1 MKKVISASRRT
12 DLVASFAGWLS
23 QVIREGRA
31 EVTGPR
37 GADYSV
43 VLSPEKVHTLVLWSK
58 DFSNLIEDR
67 FGLRQTLRRYAQLYA
82 HFTITGL
89 GGGPWERGAA
99 KPETALAQLEKLIEV
114 VEGPERV
121 SVRFDPI
128 VFWKDQGRLQ
138 TNLDF
143 FNDLAPEL
151 ASHNIRTVRISFAQ
165 WYRKAQ
171 KRAHQYGINFVDPE
185 PEQKLESA
193 RFLEGIARKNGIQ
206 LYACSQ
212 KFLTAVPGIAA
223 SACIDGKRLQ
233 ELHPEKAPVAA
244 KKDRTQRAECLCT
257 DSSDIGSY
265 TQHCP
270 QSCLYCY
277 ANPSL

>member
-1 MKKVISASRRT
+1 M
-12 DLVASFAGWLS
+12 
-23 QVIREGRA
+23 

-37 GADYSV
+37 RAVYSV
-43 VLSPEKVHTLVLWSK
+43 DLSPDKVHTLVLWSK

-67 FGLRQTLRRYAQLYA
+67 FGLRQALKRYTQLYA

-89 GGGPWERGAA
+89 GAGYWERGAC
-99 KPETALAQLEKLIEV
+99 KPETALAQLDELIKV
-114 VEGPERV
+114 VEGPERI

-128 VFWKDQGRLQ
+128 VFWKDQGRLL
-138 TNLDF
+138 TNLNF
-143 FNDLAPEL
+143 FKDLAPEL
-151 ASHNIRTVRISFAQ
+151 ASRNIRIVRISFAQ

-171 KRAHQYGINFVDPE
+171 NRARRNGIDFIDPE

-193 RFLEGIARKNGIQ
+193 QALEAVARANAIQ

-233 ELHPEKAPVAA
+233 ELHPDKAPAA
-244 KKDRTQRAECLCT
+244 VKKDRTQRAECLCM

-277 ANPSL
+277 ANPSV